1 MRYKLEVCEVVT
13 ICVNSKSFEFPGNAA
28 DDEARPTAIK
38 IDAFDDFI
46 EREDRSV
53 REFFEESLYQN

>member
-1 MRYKLEVCEVVT
+1 M
-13 ICVNSKSFEFPGNAA
+13 CVNSKGFEFPGNAA

-46 EREDRSV
+46 EGEDRSV
-53 REFFEESLYQN
+53 REFFKESLYQIR

>member
-1 MRYKLEVCEVVT
+1 MCEVVT
-13 ICVNSKSFEFPGNAA
+13 MCVNSKGFEFPGNAA

-46 EREDRSV
+46 EGEDRSV
-53 REFFEESLYQN
+53 REFFKESLYQIR